1 MKNEFI
7 LNIIATDDGTHIGGR
22 SNGKTINMAS
32 DANVRRVAKVLHDL
46 SEAVIRQLDKQ
57 TTKGN

>member
-7 LNIIATDDGTHIGGR
+7 LNIIATDDGTDIGGR
-22 SNGKTINMAS
+22 CNGETIDMSS
-32 DANVRRVAKVLHDL
+32 DTNVRRVAKVLHDL

>member
-46 SEAVIRQLDKQ
+46 SGAVIRQLDKQ

>member
-7 LNIIATDDGTHIGGR
+7 LNIIVTDDGSNIGG
-22 SNGKTINMAS
+22 SCNGKTIDMSS
-32 DANVRRVAKVLHDL
+32 DTNVRMVAQVLHDL

>member
-1 MKNEFI
+1 MKNN
-7 LNIIATDDGTHIGGR
+7 LTLSIIATDDGTNIGGR
-22 SNGKTINMAS
+22 CNGKTIDMSS
-32 DANVRRVAKVLHDL
+32 DTNVRRVAKVLHDL